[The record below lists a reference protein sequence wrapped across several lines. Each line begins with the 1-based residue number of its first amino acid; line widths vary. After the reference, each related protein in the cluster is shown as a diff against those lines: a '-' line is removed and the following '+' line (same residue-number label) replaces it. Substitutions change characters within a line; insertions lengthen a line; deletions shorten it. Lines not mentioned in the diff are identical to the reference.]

1 MILFHLI
8 MISMIISYVILY
20 VYIWKGE
27 NFPPIPLDQFP
38 VHIFSV
44 DSEILQGTQSG
55 KLTGNITFLFLYN
68 SLYMDTRSIIFVY
81 IIDVWTLD
89 PSSFDIL
96 LMYGHSIHYFLCII
110 DVWTLDP
117 SSFDI
122 LLMYGRSIHYFSM
135 YYWCMDT
142 RSIPFWY
149 IVDVWTLDPFPFEL
163 QTVAIV
169 CLNTVLS
176 LRVKGARLCV
186 WYNLV
191 LMDPL
196 NTMVPVCSPFNSSY
210 TGISFLYGKNL

>member
-81 IIDVWTLD
+81 VIDVWTLD
-89 PSSFDIL
+89 PSSFD
-96 LMYGHSIHYFLCII
+96 MYGHSIHHFLCII

-117 SSFDI
+117 SSFDV
-122 LLMYGRSIHYFSM
+122 LLMYGHSIHHPLI
-135 YYWCMDT
+135 CMDT
-142 RSIPFWY
+142 RSIIFYVLLMYGRLIHHWCMDAWS
-149 IVDVWTLDPFPFEL
+149 IIDVWTLDPFPFEL
-163 QTVAIV
+163 QTVVII

-176 LRVKGARLCV
+176 LRVRGAGL
-186 WYNLV
+186 
-191 LMDPL
+191 
-196 NTMVPVCSPFNSSY
+196 
-210 TGISFLYGKNL
+210 